1 MSKQQP
7 EVQREEKPGEQEH
20 NGMWCCCHNET
31 MLADKPSFISWL
43 LCKSPKYGEEKKKK
57 GRTSET
63 EKQREE
69 GSERLSSGLA
79 EENS

>member
-43 LCKSPKYGEEKKKK
+43 LCKSPKYGEEKKKRENERNRK
-57 GRTSET
+57 TEGGREWKIT
-63 EKQREE
+63 
-69 GSERLSSGLA
+69 
-79 EENS
+79 